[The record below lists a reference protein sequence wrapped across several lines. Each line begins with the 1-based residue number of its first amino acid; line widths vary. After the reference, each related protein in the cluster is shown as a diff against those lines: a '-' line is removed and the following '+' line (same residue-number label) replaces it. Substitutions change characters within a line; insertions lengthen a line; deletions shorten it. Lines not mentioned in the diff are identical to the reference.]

1 MYHYYEFGKLKG
13 NHEMIRRLLP
23 KGSSFDHLE
32 QQDIDLI
39 ICHINS
45 YRHAKLNNKTPFEAF
60 EFFYEKEPLE
70 KLGYHSVANFFVL
83 LRLFGTKNTLYG
95 TCLFSFLLG
104 QLY

>member
-1 MYHYYEFGKLKG
+1 MGKKKTKLFNRLQQNIWSCKYYRT
-13 NHEMIRRLLP
+13 EMQI
-23 KGSSFDHLE
+23 
-32 QQDIDLI
+32 
-39 ICHINS
+39 
-45 YRHAKLNNKTPFEAF
+45 YRHAKLNNKTPFEVF

-83 LRLFGTKNTLYG
+83 LKLFGTKNTLYG